1 MVYDTKSKTKRK
13 QVSKSETGEPGTDA
27 YGFHGGDVQV
37 FVGDCAWNL
46 EGKLVE
52 GAPVVFCELVELGNV
67 VAEIGGWRELEG
79 HWVKSRPMGEALER
93 DVFVVHPVE
102 ELDRLCACRDAER
115 ERQHEPGQCPHNVL
129 YLVEVVV
136 NLREVAEVSH
146 PVTLAANQGGVGPRG
161 LDSRS
166 GSFSVLSPE
175 RAAFITALCLR

>member
-129 YLVEVVV
+129 YLVEVEV

-146 PVTLAANQGGVGPRG
+146 P
-161 LDSRS
+161 SH
-166 GSFSVLSPE
+166 
-175 RAAFITALCLR
+175 